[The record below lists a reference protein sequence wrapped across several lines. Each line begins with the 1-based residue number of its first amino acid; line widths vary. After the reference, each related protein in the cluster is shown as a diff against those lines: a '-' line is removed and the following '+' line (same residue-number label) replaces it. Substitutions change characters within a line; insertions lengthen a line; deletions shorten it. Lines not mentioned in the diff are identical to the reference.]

1 MEDGRPRPSG
11 CDPRL
16 RSPCLIS
23 KTRDSL
29 AAILS
34 LWGLLR
40 KNRCPGSKLVF
51 ARTAPMRGALS
62 PTAVHYF
69 FSASLP

>member
-29 AAILS
+29 AVILTG
-34 LWGLLR
+34 WALLR
-40 KNRCPGSKLVF
+40 KSRPRPKLVF

-62 PTAVHYF
+62 PTAAQCS